1 MSFREGEWTGI
12 RDNEIERVHCED
24 SGWERELVKEE
35 QKRGRED
42 FRAGEG
48 STGNQLAEVTSRG
61 IVHQVGEIVEF
72 YSKKIVEGILYQ
84 FYVLFYEYIYSYK
97 NIL

>member
-1 MSFREGEWTGI
+1 
-12 RDNEIERVHCED
+12 
-24 SGWERELVKEE
+24 
-35 QKRGRED
+35 
-42 FRAGEG
+42 
-48 STGNQLAEVTSRG
+48 
-61 IVHQVGEIVEF
+61 VHQVGEIVEF